1 MVRATDGRLRL
12 LGPLA
17 AAVLLLAACGRRE
30 PPPYE
35 TWFVPEQPPL
45 PAEGSGNAFDGYAR
59 AALEVEAGAGEA
71 LGWSSFPSE
80 RRNRVLAVCSRP
92 LARLA
97 AATARPCA
105 FRFTAVEPPRLPPY
119 HRGWALLGK
128 ALVWRIQDAAAS
140 GDTAQAAEWT
150 LVATR
155 FGFDLCGGGAMDAT
169 LGLTIVDDARRAV
182 LPFLTRMQA
191 AEMDALSRGLREALR
206 RLPPSQRLVAN
217 EQKAMLAGVQA
228 VQDAFRE
235 DRLDELAEWMGSTV
249 RPAIQHLKELRRKD
263 PERRAAYFRGFA
275 QEAIEEARWIE
286 RVSAVPGVG
295 RASVPG
301 PNFARER
308 PWRRFAFALF
318 TTLRPLFGVH
328 GGLGSGGGFLEDGR
342 LRLGLMDAT
351 LARTRL
357 LALHLAFTAQV
368 RREGRAPRTLDAAP
382 ADLATDPFTGRR
394 FVYRADG
401 PDFVVYSV
409 GADLRDDGGQTDE
422 TSREPDLRL
431 EL

>member
-1 MVRATDGRLRL
+1 MDGRLP
-12 LGPLA
+12 PLWPFGL
-17 AAVLLLAACGRRE
+17 AVLVLTACGRRE
-30 PPPYE
+30 PPPFE
-35 TWFVPEQPPL
+35 TWFVAEQPPA
-45 PAEGSGNAFDGYAR
+45 PVEGSGNAFDAYAR
-59 AALEVEAGAGEA
+59 AALDVEANAGEA

-80 RRNRVLAVCSRP
+80 RRSRVLAVCSGP

-97 AATARPCA
+97 AATTRPCE
-105 FRFTAVEPPRLPPY
+105 FRYTAVQPPQLPPF

-128 ALVWRIQDAAAS
+128 ALVWRIQDAAAA
-140 GDTAQAAEWT
+140 GDTARAAEWT

-155 FGFDLCGGGAMDAT
+155 FGLDLCGGGALDAT
-169 LGLTIVDDARRAV
+169 LGLTIVDEARRAL
-182 LPFLTRMQA
+182 LPFLPRMQA
-191 AEMDALSRGLREALR
+191 VEMDALAQGLGEALR
-206 RLPPSQRLVAN
+206 RLPPSARLAAN

-235 DRLDELAEWMGSTV
+235 DRLDGLADWMGSTV
-249 RPAIQHLKELRRKD
+249 KPAIQHLKELRRKD
-263 PERRAAYFRGFA
+263 PALRVAYFRGFA
-275 QEAIEEARWIE
+275 EEAIEEARWIE
-286 RVSAVPGVG
+286 RVSSVPGVR
-295 RASVPG
+295 RASMPG
-301 PNFARER
+301 PKFARER
-308 PWRRFAFALF
+308 PWRRFSFALF

-328 GGLGSGGGFLEDGR
+328 GGLGSNGGFLEDGR

-368 RREGRAPRTLDAAP
+368 RRTGKAPRTLDAAP
-382 ADLATDPFTGRR
+382 SDLATDPFTGRR

-422 TSREPDLRL
+422 TAREPDLRL